1 MSTHE
6 RSREVE
12 PTDVTENR
20 STRDD
25 GGDGDRVATDGGNR
39 REPIHPAKAL
49 LEDAT
54 GL

>member
-6 RSREVE
+6 HSREVE
-12 PTDVTENR
+12 PIDVTENR
-20 STRDD
+20 STRD
-25 GGDGDRVATDGGNR
+25 GGDADRVATDGGNR

-49 LEDAT
+49 LEDAA